1 MKVHSPICKLDVIF
15 GHLIEGLESLF
26 GFLYLK
32 IIKKEKKDL
41 WDTPKLICLASIFE
55 SSN

>member
-32 IIKKEKKDL
+32 KKKKKL
-41 WDTPKLICLASIFE
+41 WDAPKLICLASIFE

>member
-1 MKVHSPICKLDVIF
+1 MKVHSPIFKLDVIF

-32 IIKKEKKDL
+32 KKKKIVRRTKTNL
-41 WDTPKLICLASIFE
+41 FGIYF
-55 SSN
+55 

>member
-32 IIKKEKKDL
+32 KKKKKIVRRTKTNL
-41 WDTPKLICLASIFE
+41 FGIYF
-55 SSN
+55 

>member
-32 IIKKEKKDL
+32 IKKKKKFVGRTKTNL
-41 WDTPKLICLASIFE
+41 FGIYF
-55 SSN
+55 